1 MPRITVVMKV
11 SSPESSDRV
20 FSTTVVILFKRARR
34 SMKKDIILGIALLTA
49 AIFGL
54 GVESV
59 NSMNSV
65 FANVKPSALEP
76 IDSNLGEC
84 IKVWQ
89 AGNSTGAL
97 PHCEMADQELDP
109 LLENTTG

>member
-1 MPRITVVMKV
+1 MMQSMGEKLY
-11 SSPESSDRV
+11 SQQL
-20 FSTTVVILFKRARR
+20 FS
-34 SMKKDIILGIALLTA
+34 A

-54 GVESV
+54 GVVSV

-65 FANVKPSALEP
+65 YASVEPSALEP
-76 IDSNLGEC
+76 VDSNLEEC
-84 IKVWQ
+84 IKELQ

-109 LLENTTG
+109 LLENTAG